1 MNHLYY
7 SFIILLAGV
16 GFVTVVD
23 AVGSIIS
30 RLLNFNYGYFTV
42 LSFIVYI
49 TTAYLVTVKTNSA
62 LLTAI
67 VVMHVGLYDAI
78 VGWTISQKLKANYG
92 DSKELAE
99 KLTVAHRIFA
109 GNLFSIRCGILGYYL
124 ARR

>member
-67 VVMHVGLYDAI
+67 VVMLVGLYDAI
-78 VGWTISQKLKANYG
+78 VGWTISQKLKANY
-92 DSKELAE
+92 
-99 KLTVAHRIFA
+99 
-109 GNLFSIRCGILGYYL
+109 
-124 ARR
+124 

>member
-7 SFIILLAGV
+7 SFIILFAGV

-30 RLLNFNYGYFTV
+30 RQLNFNYGYFTV

-67 VVMHVGLYDAI
+67 VVMLVGLYDAI
-78 VGWTISQKLKANYG
+78 VG
-92 DSKELAE
+92 
-99 KLTVAHRIFA
+99 
-109 GNLFSIRCGILGYYL
+109 
-124 ARR
+124 